1 MAKVTVIECYGTFDT
16 PAKGATTSMVK
27 GSIDPDFFNYVPVT
41 NYPNSLDN
49 YGDSVAQGVAAVKAV
64 IAATPGKIVLTGV
77 SQGAQ
82 IMSTVYK
89 DLKNTARVADFVGI
103 YLVGNP
109 LRQAGRAFPGA
120 NPIPAGHGVA
130 PASYRLTNTPDLVWE
145 FANPGDPVCTT
156 GDDAAGTALTA
167 AFGQVLQGVK
177 PASNDLT
184 LTLLSALGFMTQIGL
199 QTNGKGVIPGV
210 SFNFPGITIPFLGT
224 VYIIPGIYNALTQVG
239 NFGAKHQYFE
249 AYKPIAGDPRSG
261 RQIICDHL
269 NTVIAPLHASAPV
282 PSTPKN
288 YGLVNANL
296 TPRPAAGV
304 VRRWNDKVVRHTVY
318 TVCGT
323 TADGWG
329 LTNISTPE
337 AAANVLVL
345 ARQVTG
351 NPALTL
357 ADLPANGTPSPNWA
371 VSFDTAVG
379 RAANPNLFNWVPI
392 SYPAS
397 APVTGGNVELDW
409 LPDKN
414 SMANSARM
422 GVEELIS
429 QIKATPGTFA
439 LVGMSQGALVI
450 SQVLKA
456 LLPGGVLANRYNDCI
471 AGLAYGNPCR
481 APGGSMPGV
490 AAAPGSGMVSLGYPQ
505 DNYSSGLA
513 PVKNQ
518 IPSWW
523 WEFCLPGDCFGSTP
537 VDTTAGPVMTPAVQ
551 AAFHLEGSLA
561 FGGTQLA
568 VLFALMGLSGSSLNV
583 LLNAL
588 RANLLLGAAQLVNF
602 FGNQETK
609 TLLSTSAQQN
619 TAAVQAFATFIQQQ
633 FGTPDLSVG
642 PTPPGGIPFIR
653 PSNYYP
659 RGNPHIRYG
668 LDKPPSLPTGLAGVN
683 SNSTYVDIGIAYLN
697 ARGAAVAPR

>member
-1 MAKVTVIECYGTFDT
+1 MAKVTVIECYGTLDKT
-16 PAKGATTSMVK
+16 GATSMVK
-27 GSIDPDFFNYVPVT
+27 GTINPEFFNYVGVT
-41 NYPNSLDN
+41 NYPNSFDN
-49 YGDSVAQGVAAVKAV
+49 YSNSVSQGVAAVKAV

-89 DLKNTARVADFVGI
+89 DLKAGARGSDFVGI

-130 PASYRLTNTPDLVWE
+130 PASYRLTSTPDLVWE

-156 GDDAAGTALTA
+156 LDDAAGTALQA
-167 AFGQVLQGVK
+167 AFNQLMLGNNSFNGPLAPLTNVIASMLSIGV
-177 PASNDLT
+177 AVVNFGALR
-184 LTLLSALGFMTQIGL
+184 LLLLALGIPEPIVSALGF
-199 QTNGKGVIPGV
+199 NGK
-210 SFNFPGITIPFLGT
+210 FLT
-224 VYIIPGIYNALTQVG
+224 NH
-239 NFGAKHQYFE
+239 NYFE

-304 VRRWNDKVVRHTVY
+304 VQRWNDKVVRHTVY

-323 TADGWG
+323 TTDGWG

-337 AAANVLVL
+337 AAANVLAL
-345 ARQVTG
+345 AKQVTG

-397 APVTGGNVELDW
+397 APVVGGNVELDW
-409 LPDKN
+409 IPAKN

-422 GVEELIS
+422 GVEELTR
-429 QIKATPGTFA
+429 QINATPGTFA

-456 LLPGGVLANRYNDCI
+456 LLPGGALQHRYNDCI
-471 AGLAYGNPCR
+471 AGLAFGNPCR

-490 AAAPGSGMVSLGYPQ
+490 AAAPGSGMVSLAYPK
-505 DNYSSGLA
+505 DSNASGLA

-537 VDTTAGPVMTPAVQ
+537 VDTAAGPVMTPAVQ
-551 AAFHLEGSLA
+551 SAFHTEGSLA
-561 FGGTQLA
+561 FGATELA
-568 VLFALMGLSGSSLNV
+568 AFFAGVGIVGAGLNV
-583 LLNAL
+583 FLNAL
-588 RANLLLGAAQLVNF
+588 RDNLVLNLAQVLNF
-602 FGNQETK
+602 FGNPETK
-609 TLLSTSAQQN
+609 ALLSSNAQQN
-619 TAAVQAFATFIQQQ
+619 TAARDAFTAFVYQQ
-633 FGTPDLSVG
+633 FGTFNPVAV
-642 PTPPGGIPFIR
+642 PAPPFLV

-659 RGNPHIRYG
+659 NGNPHMRYG

-683 SNSTYVDIGIAYLN
+683 GNSTYVDIGIAYLN